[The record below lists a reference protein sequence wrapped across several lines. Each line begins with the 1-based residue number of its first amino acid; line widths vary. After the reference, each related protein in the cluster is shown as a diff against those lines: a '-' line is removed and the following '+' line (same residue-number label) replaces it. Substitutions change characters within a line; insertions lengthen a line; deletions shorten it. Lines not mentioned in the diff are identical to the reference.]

1 MAGGSTK
8 LKYLKCHNKLFNGE
22 IKMTNTLPLWL
33 YIIFKILS
41 MSPVLRVA
49 SDKNFG
55 EIKRDSE
62 QVLRLSLIS
71 FNAGTKIYS
80 IISWK
85 FSWELKENKGFDLF
99 NIIEFDMVP
108 DESVV
113 NEKVN
118 NFSESLN
125 NKQDSLKALADVLS
139 FRIGQ
144 EGNTTSKSFN
154 KFLAYVAIVAFIIPL
169 FSTSMLKIHSVF
181 SQTGLEKW
189 IYIVIIYGLIYCFVN
204 LFLLFSEMIKVKA
217 YVRYTISSVRES
229 ENPSKEFLIGQY
241 HDWYWMK
248 EESRV
253 EVSIIKNIE
262 KYIKCILIWSIIL
275 VCVYNVYNF
284 MEDNSKEKV
293 VINTQSELVHIDL
306 SVTDRNL
313 FAKNQDIFAK
323 IQEDLLND
331 RIQSIILIE
340 NSEHSTKQDKYN
352 RIKSLIT
359 AYNIHNI
366 EIIEISDKHEGES
379 IVNNLQLIML
389 RR

>member
-1 MAGGSTK
+1 
-8 LKYLKCHNKLFNGE
+8 
-22 IKMTNTLPLWL
+22 MTNTLPLWL